1 MRTSSTD
8 LEVLIGTLQVAEAQ
22 LRWLMA
28 ESLSPGVQYRIE
40 ARATLASHAALQ
52 AIRVERRVELKP
64 GWAELVEVDES
75 IDALLERLIRMEGAS
90 EIAST
95 RPSLHVVPPLPAD
108 LDAVATPPV
117 PGERSVA
124 ASPQAS
130 RLERAPVAAES
141 SAPAAG
147 SDAAEPAAFGDGAV
161 AFAAAPA
168 SAPQPAATFYTEDD
182 EGAYAEGGGDY
193 GDEEAWN
200 NAWQADSA
208 YEGWSDDPVAGAAA
222 ASDFASDGA
231 EAPSNV
237 LDDGRGFTGSGEL
250 GFDPGETVVASEAGM
265 DDAGRV
271 DAYAAR
277 RDGGARIGMD
287 ELGLEDG
294 LSAARPRSEE
304 DMLDDLIERTH
315 AELTLD
321 LPRGAFDEDDEE
333 AGEVTQVVE
342 RRRPASAA
350 LQLQPDGTAKLVD
363 GPATDDD
370 DDDASASAIALAD
383 ASAWGEEE
391 PSGTPG
397 SLSVAR
403 SEEDEPDIISVSVE
417 ALSEPTPAPTMTAE
431 EVRDLLVDA
440 ERAAGRDVLSAV
452 LLYSDVLD
460 AETDNLEARLSR
472 GRLYMDLADYT
483 RAASDFLKAETRAP
497 EDAEVQVAL
506 GDLFFA
512 RKEYGRATAYFD
524 AAIRLDGGHARA
536 WYRRGLSRYY
546 RKEFPTAVEDLERA
560 KRLDPLLPSLDTFLD
575 RARRR
580 QL

>member
-1 MRTSSTD
+1 VRTSSTD

-90 EIAST
+90 EIASA
-95 RPSLHVVPPLPAD
+95 RPSVHAVPPLPAD

-117 PGERSVA
+117 PGERSLA
-124 ASPQAS
+124 APPPAS
-130 RLERAPVAAES
+130 RSERAPVAAEA
-141 SAPAAG
+141 SAQAAA
-147 SDAAEPAAFGDGAV
+147 SDASESAAFGDGAV
-161 AFAAAPA
+161 AFAAAT
-168 SAPQPAATFYTEDD
+168 APQPAATFYTEDD

-222 ASDFASDGA
+222 ASDFASDGT
-231 EAPSNV
+231 EAPSNP

-250 GFDPGETVVASEAGM
+250 GFDPGETVVATEAGM
-265 DDAGRV
+265 EDAGRV

-294 LSAARPRSEE
+294 LSATRPRSEE

-363 GPATDDD
+363 GPATDDDD

-546 RKEFPTAVEDLERA
+546 RKEFATAVEDLERA